1 MPRWTLVSPA
11 VVLAAVAVPFNAI
24 IGMNVA
30 KEHGGISAEHQ
41 DRRRGPGTA
50 RAKPLCC
57 WVTASS

>member
-30 KEHGGISAEHQ
+30 KESTEGYQRSTKIDGVEPERLERSRSAA
-41 DRRRGPGTA
+41 G
-50 RAKPLCC
+50 
-57 WVTASS
+57 